1 MKSVSKTIALG
12 QDLEGD
18 ELSEVDQV
26 HDSPMERSVVASG
39 IDIES
44 WVSAERHSSQQP
56 GTWNPE
62 RDNYVSITN
71 DDYIASHLAGEVS
84 RTHIKDPKPSLHDE
98 DVVMDR
104 DFAFQ
109 RYSTTP
115 HSRVYAMSSPT
126 SHASLTA
133 GSQGPGPETNA
144 ATAMNFESRRV
155 VVRDLSEAS
164 VTPQPPENSF
174 DMIFQYGDQSD
185 EVQQPGSMRSES
197 LILQLSRSN
206 SPLIHDSNES
216 SAITEVKYLDD
227 QDNSQLGTIGKLA
240 KVVPDVQDGDDNLI
254 EIEPP
259 ARQNLD
265 AEVLDDDIPV
275 AIDATVYDKS
285 LRKAR
290 EKVFEFQTPINIDR
304 QLRFAAKMGDADAVL
319 ALLQRGANVNK
330 LWKSRLTA
338 LDLAAYE
345 GHMQILEILISHGA
359 IMERI
364 PRQMEFRL
372 DGHNQT
378 IYHPLPLHLAALR
391 GHVDAACFLAQLCD
405 YPNDGSDVDGSDEDD
420 SDEDDFNFLE
430 WAVNHSLV
438 GLTRSLLKH
447 NYVRSRFLSSDLILV
462 AAKNGQEEI
471 LQVLLEYGAEMSVPE
486 ELVTLALIEAIVHR
500 DKRTSELLLRHGAD
514 PSLLVNFLDW
524 PDCECRCTDCGRLVG
539 TGHVEC
545 SHKTGFCKDDD
556 EDLSYLSHLRFLE
569 HILFE
574 GHENNVNDM
583 VQVGQKILMLYAA
596 GTGYHQKVT
605 QLIKAGAEVNIR
617 DIDGNSPLHLAVDSN
632 CAKGVTEL
640 LYAGAIVN
648 VTNHQGDSPLLM
660 AVERYS
666 RDIVTSLVNA
676 GADVNLIDRSGKS
689 PLLMAVERNCE
700 GIVTS
705 LVNAGADV
713 NFIDKSGRSLLYLAV
728 ERNDHDIVTSLIEA
742 GANLDFTD
750 EEGKSLLYLAVEGD
764 FQDIVTSLINSGANA
779 NFTNKK
785 GESPLLLAV
794 KRNSLDVTMSLIN
807 SGANINFIDSKGKSL
822 AHLAVKNGFIR
833 LLTKLLGAKLSPN
846 ILDYS
851 GKSPL
856 HLAVEHRSIE
866 AVTELLKAGA
876 LTNITDR
883 DGNSPLHSAVRYS
896 FMEAL
901 TQLLRTGASASL
913 TNQDD
918 ERPIH
923 LALKCANLEA
933 ATLLLDA
940 DTTVDR
946 YGDSLL
952 HSAIRLGSRECV
964 TKLIN
969 AGASVNTINKCG
981 DSPLHL
987 AVSKGSEEIVAALVS
1002 AGADVHLRSRNG
1014 QGDSAL
1020 SAAAWGGR
1028 ATIVKLLLRCKT

>member
-1 MKSVSKTIALG
+1 MKPLG

-26 HDSPMERSVVASG
+26 HDSPMEMSVVASG

-62 RDNYVSITN
+62 RDHYVSITN

-84 RTHIKDPKPSLHDE
+84 RTHIKDPKPPSHDE

-109 RYSTTP
+109 RSSTTP
-115 HSRVYAMSSPT
+115 HLRVYAMSSPT

-133 GSQGPGPETNA
+133 GSQAPGPETNA

-174 DMIFQYGDQSD
+174 DMILQYGDQSD

-216 SAITEVKYLDD
+216 SAIAEVKYLDD

-240 KVVPDVQDGDDNLI
+240 KVVPDVQNGDDNVI

-259 ARQNLD
+259 ARLNLD
-265 AEVLDDDIPV
+265 AEALDDDIPV
-275 AIDATVYDKS
+275 AIDATVYDES

-290 EKVFEFQTPINIDR
+290 EKVFELQTPINIDR
-304 QLRFAAKMGDADAVL
+304 QLRFAAKMGDTDAVL
-319 ALLQRGANVNK
+319 ALLQRGPNINK
-330 LWKSRLTA
+330 RGKSHLTA

-391 GHVDAACFLAQLCD
+391 GHVDAACFLAQLCEN
-405 YPNDGSDVDGSDEDD
+405 PNDGSDVYGSDEDG
-420 SDEDDFNFLE
+420 FNFLE
-430 WAVNHSLV
+430 WAVNHNCV
-438 GLTRSLLKH
+438 GLTRSLLKDD
-447 NYVRSRFLSSDLILV
+447 YLSSRFISLLIFV
-462 AAKNGQEEI
+462 AARDGQEEV

-514 PSLLVNFLDW
+514 PSLLVNFLDR

-539 TGHVEC
+539 TGHVQC
-545 SHKTGFCKDDD
+545 SHKAGFCKDDD
-556 EDLSYLSHLRFLE
+556 EYLSDFSHLRFLE

-617 DIDGNSPLHLAVDSN
+617 DTDGNSPLHLAVNSN

-660 AVERYS
+660 AVEEYS
-666 RDIVTSLVNA
+666 RDIVTSLINA
-676 GADVNLIDRSGKS
+676 GADVNFIDKSGKS
-689 PLLMAVERNCE
+689 LLCLAVETSYE

-713 NFIDKSGRSLLYLAV
+713 NFIDMSGRSLLYLAV
-728 ERNDHDIVTSLIEA
+728 ERNYQDIVTSLIEA

-750 EEGKSLLYLAVEGD
+750 EEGRSLLYLAVERD

-779 NFTNKK
+779 NITNKK

-807 SGANINFIDSKGKSL
+807 SGANINFIDSKGRSL
-822 AHLAVKNGFIR
+822 VHLAVKNGFIN

-846 ILDYS
+846 ILDYR

-883 DGNSPLHSAVRYS
+883 DGNSPLHSAVKYS

-923 LALKCANLEA
+923 LALKSANLEA
-933 ATLLLDA
+933 ATLLRDA

-1014 QGDSAL
+1014 QGESAL

-1028 ATIVKLLLRCKT
+1028 ATIVRLLLRCKT